1 MKYLKVW
8 TSFLDIIRPKDEENG
23 PLYADDEIGRLFV
36 MMLEYA
42 ESGKAPVKFAGNERF
57 VWPAAKQWIDLT
69 FAENEKQRNNGK
81 KGGRP
86 KTKENPEKPNE
97 TQENQ
102 NKPNETLKVK
112 KNNIKE
118 SNEKESSTILM
129 LEPRKRFIPPTADE
143 VKAYCEEKG
152 SYWIDPQRFVDYYE
166 SRGWIMTNGRKMVD
180 WKAAVR
186 LWEKNEKD
194 RVKKEKYADCDLPY

>member
-86 KTKENPEKPNE
+86 KTQENPEKPNE
-97 TQENQ
+97 TQENP
-102 NKPNETLKVK
+102 NEPNETLKVK
-112 KNNIKE
+112 KRNNKEKEGNGKQSINIVPLKRFVPPTVDEIKE
-118 SNEKESSTILM
+118 
-129 LEPRKRFIPPTADE
+129 
-143 VKAYCEEKG
+143 YCDRRG
-152 SYWIDPQRFVDYYE
+152 SWLIDPQAFIDYYE
-166 SRGWIMTNGRKMVD
+166 ARGWMLNKDRKMVD

-186 LWEKNEKD
+186 TWENNERERK
-194 RVKKEKYADCDLPY
+194 KKESYADLPY

>member
-1 MKYLKVW
+1 
-8 TSFLDIIRPKDEENG
+8 
-23 PLYADDEIGRLFV
+23 
-36 MMLEYA
+36 
-42 ESGKAPVKFAGNERF
+42 
-57 VWPAAKQWIDLT
+57 
-69 FAENEKQRNNGK
+69 
-81 KGGRP
+81 
-86 KTKENPEKPNE
+86 
-97 TQENQ
+97 
-102 NKPNETLKVK
+102 
-112 KNNIKE
+112 
-118 SNEKESSTILM
+118 M